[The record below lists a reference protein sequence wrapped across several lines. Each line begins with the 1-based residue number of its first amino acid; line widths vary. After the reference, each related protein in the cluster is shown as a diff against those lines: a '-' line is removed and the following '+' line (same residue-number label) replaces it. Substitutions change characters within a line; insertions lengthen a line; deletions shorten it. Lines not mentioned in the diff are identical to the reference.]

1 MDNNQYIDDLE
12 IKAKFRYEVAR
23 EYGISV
29 KTLNRWIKSY
39 NLSIPKGIINPHL
52 LRILYAKFGPPRS
65 PK

>member
-1 MDNNQYIDDLE
+1 MDNYKDINDLS
-12 IKAKFRYEVAR
+12 IKAKFRYEVAM

-52 LRILYAKFGPPRS
+52 LKILYVKFGPPGNQ
-65 PK
+65 K